1 MIRTQ
6 RTPARL
12 APQSGTGRQGTQETL
27 VNGGFNMAKKVLN
40 VEDDPD
46 TRTFVSTVLEENG
59 YIPIMAVD
67 GEEGMEKVKAERP
80 DLIVLDIL
88 MPRESGIKMYH
99 ELKTDPS
106 FKDIPVVMLSA
117 VSKRTFLRSTAAL
130 TEFGNETVPE
140 PQAYLEKP
148 VEPEDLAETLKKI
161 LG

>member
-1 MIRTQ
+1 
-6 RTPARL
+6 
-12 APQSGTGRQGTQETL
+12 
-27 VNGGFNMAKKVLN
+27 MAKKVLN

>member
-1 MIRTQ
+1 
-6 RTPARL
+6 
-12 APQSGTGRQGTQETL
+12 
-27 VNGGFNMAKKVLN
+27 MAKKVLN
-40 VEDDPD
+40 VEDDAD
-46 TRTFVSTVLEENG
+46 IRTFVTTVLEENG
-59 YIPIMAVD
+59 YIPIMAID

-88 MPRESGIKMYH
+88 MPRKSGIKMYH

-106 FKDIPVVMLSA
+106 MKDIPVVMLSA